1 MMAFSQAAENNK
13 EPIARVLRDVFKEV
27 RRVLEIGAGT
37 GQHAVHFAR
46 ALPHLTWLTSDL
58 AANLDGIHDRLARD
72 DVTNVAP
79 PLPLDVTENPWP
91 TLKVDGVFA
100 ANCLHIMSWAEAE
113 HLFGGIGEV
122 LEAGGTVCLY
132 GPFKYGGAFTT
143 ESNARFDAHLKRR
156 DPASGIRDFEAVDTL
171 ARAQG
176 LRLIRDAAMPANNQL
191 LVWRRIVRELV

>member
-1 MMAFSQAAENNK
+1 MAFSQAAENNK
-13 EPIARVLRDVFKEV
+13 EPIASVLRDVFKEV
-27 RRVLEIGAGT
+27 RQVLEIASGT

-46 ALPHLTWLTSDL
+46 ALPRLTWLSSDL
-58 AANLDGIHDRLARD
+58 VANLDDIRERLARD
-72 DVTNVAP
+72 GVANAP
-79 PLPLDVTENPWP
+79 PPLALDVTERPWP
-91 TLKVDGVFA
+91 ALKVDGVFA
-100 ANCLHIMSWAEAE
+100 ANCLHIMSWAEGE

-122 LEAGGTVCLY
+122 LDPGGTACLY

-156 DPASGIRDFEAVDTL
+156 DRASGIRDFEAVDTL

-191 LVWRRIVRELV
+191 LVWRR

>member
-27 RRVLEIGAGT
+27 RQVLEIGGGT

-46 ALPHLTWLTSDL
+46 ALPHLTWRPSDL
-58 AANLDGIHDRLARD
+58 AANLEGIRKRLAGD

-79 PLPLDVTENPWP
+79 PLALDVTERPWRVP
-91 TLKVDGVFA
+91 RVDGVFA
-100 ANCLHIMSWAEAE
+100 ANCLHIMSWAEVE

-122 LEAGGTVCLY
+122 LDPGGTACLY

-156 DPASGIRDFEAVDTL
+156 DAASGIRDFEAVDTL

-191 LVWRRIVRELV
+191 LFWRR

>member
-13 EPIARVLRDVFKEV
+13 EPIASVLRDVFKEV
-27 RRVLEIGAGT
+27 RQVLEIASGT

-46 ALPHLTWLTSDL
+46 ALPRLTWLSSDL
-58 AANLDGIHDRLARD
+58 VANLDDIRERLARD
-72 DVTNVAP
+72 GVANAP
-79 PLPLDVTENPWP
+79 PPLALDVTERPWP
-91 TLKVDGVFA
+91 ALKVDGVFA
-100 ANCLHIMSWAEAE
+100 ANCLHIMSWAEGE

-122 LEAGGTVCLY
+122 LDPGGTACLY

-143 ESNARFDAHLKRR
+143 ESNARFDAYLKRR
-156 DPASGIRDFEAVDTL
+156 DRASGIRDFEAVDTL

-191 LVWRRIVRELV
+191 LVWRR

>member
-27 RRVLEIGAGT
+27 RQVLEIGAGT
-37 GQHAVHFAR
+37 GQHTVHFAHC
-46 ALPHLTWLTSDL
+46 LPHVTWLTSDV
-58 AANLDGIHDRLARD
+58 AANLDGIRERLARAG
-72 DVTNVAP
+72 VANAKP
-79 PLPLDVTENPWP
+79 PLALDVTVRPWLVP
-91 TLKVDGVFA
+91 RVGGVFA
-100 ANCLHIMSWAEAE
+100 ANCVHIMSWAEVE

-156 DPASGIRDFEAVDTL
+156 DPASGIRDFEAVDAL
-171 ARAQG
+171 ARGQD

-191 LVWRRIVRELV
+191 LIWRRQ

>member
-13 EPIARVLRDVFKEV
+13 EPIASVLRDVFKDV
-27 RRVLEIGAGT
+27 RHVLEIGSGT

-46 ALPHLTWLTSDL
+46 ALPHLTWRPSDL
-58 AANLDGIHDRLARD
+58 AAILDGIRERLARD
-72 DVTNVAP
+72 GVTNVAP
-79 PLPLDVTENPWP
+79 PLPLDVTERPWP
-91 TLKVDGVFA
+91 ALKADGVFA
-100 ANCLHIMSWAEAE
+100 ANCPHIMSWAEVE

-143 ESNARFDAHLKRR
+143 ESNARFDTHLKRR
-156 DPASGIRDFEAVDTL
+156 DPASGIRDFEAVDAL

-176 LRLIRDAAMPANNQL
+176 LRLIRDTAMPANNQL
-191 LVWRRIVRELV
+191 LVWRR

>member
-1 MMAFSQAAENNK
+1 MAFSQAAENNK

-27 RRVLEIGAGT
+27 RQVLEIGAGT

-46 ALPHLTWLTSDL
+46 ALPHLTWRPSDL
-58 AANLDGIHDRLARD
+58 AANLDDIRERLARD
-72 DVTNVAP
+72 GVTNVAP
-79 PLPLDVTENPWP
+79 PLPLDVTERPWP
-91 TLKVDGVFA
+91 ALKVDGVFA
-100 ANCLHIMSWAEAE
+100 ANCLHIMSWAEVE

-122 LEAGGTVCLY
+122 LEAGGGVCLY

-143 ESNARFDAHLKRR
+143 ESNARFDTHLKRR
-156 DPASGIRDFEAVDTL
+156 DPASGIRDFEAVDAL

-191 LVWRRIVRELV
+191 LVWRRHGAGD

>member
-13 EPIARVLRDVFKEV
+13 EPIASVLRDVFKEV
-27 RRVLEIGAGT
+27 RQVLEIASGT

-46 ALPHLTWLTSDL
+46 ALPRLTWLSSDL
-58 AANLDGIHDRLARD
+58 AANLDDIRERLARD
-72 DVTNVAP
+72 GVANAP
-79 PLPLDVTENPWP
+79 PPLALDVTERPWP
-91 TLKVDGVFA
+91 ALKVDGVFA
-100 ANCLHIMSWAEAE
+100 ANCLHIMSWAEGE

-122 LEAGGTVCLY
+122 LDPGGTACLY

-156 DPASGIRDFEAVDTL
+156 DRASGIRDFEAVDTL

-191 LVWRRIVRELV
+191 LVWRR